1 MLSYDALLKE
11 ASLRGMP
18 KQKIRGIVREY
29 LQLLMLKYLY
39 ASRYQDCFC
48 FMGGTCLRFLYDLK
62 RFSEDLDFNVKG
74 LSKSQFKESV
84 LHVKEGLKKEGMACE
99 NEFYF
104 RKNLFTGEFIFK
116 DVLDYYQ
123 AGDTRGKLVIK
134 LETNTPSYSFP
145 AEDHTVS
152 GYGEIFF
159 VKSLPADWIFAD
171 KLDTLKNK
179 RLGRHVYD
187 ILFLLSKKFSISS
200 KLLQIHGIKRRPPQE
215 TLLEILNAIPDGE
228 LRKMSRQVAP
238 FLFDETE
245 KSWVERAKTFARDLV
260 EKQVM

>member
-1 MLSYDALLKE
+1 MLSYDALLEE
-11 ASLRGMP
+11 ANLRGMP

-39 ASRYQDCFC
+39 ASKYQEHFC

-62 RFSEDLDFNVKG
+62 RFSEDLDFNVKE
-74 LSKSQFKESV
+74 LSKNEFEESV
-84 LHVKEGLKKEGMACE
+84 LHVKAGLEKEGMACE

-104 RKNLFTGEFIFK
+104 RKNLFTAEFIFK
-116 DVLDYYQ
+116 NVLNFYK
-123 AGDTRGKLVIK
+123 AGDKRGNLVVK
-134 LETNTPSYSFP
+134 FETNAPSYSFP
-145 AEDHTVS
+145 VENHTVS

-171 KLDTLKNK
+171 KIDTLKNK

-200 KLLQIHGIKRRPPQE
+200 KLLQIHGIKKRSPYE
-215 TLLEILNAIPDGE
+215 ALLEILNAIPDGE
-228 LRKMSRQVAP
+228 LRKMSQQVAP
-238 FLFDETE
+238 FLFDEAE
-245 KSWVERAKTFARDLV
+245 RSWIERAKTIARDLI
-260 EKQVM
+260 EKQK